1 MEGEMRMGLRFR
13 KSFKI
18 APGVRM
24 NFGKTGVGLS
34 VGGHGLRYTVHSSGK
49 RTMNVMIQ
57 LIGRRFIT
65 VSPLFIVPLKRETR
79 CYWFLFWRF
88 MLLFVFV

>member
-65 VSPLFIVPLKRETR
+65 TNHLFKTVRMVRIQWQHDNNNSPINQV
-79 CYWFLFWRF
+79 
-88 MLLFVFV
+88 